1 MAGPLWRAAAFVQR
15 HRTGLLVGSCAGLFG
30 AQISYHL
37 FPDPVVQWLYHYWPQ
52 GQPAPL
58 SPQLQRLFQEVLQD
72 IGIPAGHSYKP
83 FTAFTFQPARKEHRK
98 VKKFPLNHKAL

>member
-15 HRTGLLVGSCAGLFG
+15 HRAGLLVGSCAGLFG

-37 FPDPVVQWLYHYWPQ
+37 FPDPVIRWLYQYWPQ

-58 SPQLQRLFQEVLQD
+58 SPELQSLFQEQLRVEMATTVPVESVEKARVLTKEVLQAVRPWL
-72 IGIPAGHSYKP
+72 G
-83 FTAFTFQPARKEHRK
+83 
-98 VKKFPLNHKAL
+98 